1 MNVWLYLIIGI
12 LLVVIIG
19 LILKLALIKKSIKEI
34 RNQTSYILRKDTNN
48 LITISSSDSDVA
60 ELTQKLNK
68 ELQELRKQKLYYK
81 NGNQEL
87 KELMTNV
94 SHDMRT
100 PLTAIKGYVELI
112 NKTQDAEKQ
121 KKYLKII
128 EKKIN
133 ELTVLTEQI
142 FEFSKIVDRNQ
153 KIKKEKYCIND
164 ILEELL
170 ASYYTILN
178 TKKIIPK
185 IEICDK
191 KVYRKIDINIIT
203 RVFDNILSNAIKYSD
218 GDLEIK
224 LEENGKITFSNI
236 AKTLDE
242 VTVKKMF
249 NRYYTVENAKK
260 STGLGLSIAKQLIET
275 CNEKISAKYVNGRL
289 IIEIEL

>member
-34 RNQTSYILRKDTNN
+34 RNQTSDILRKDTNN

-60 ELTQKLNK
+60 ELTKKLNK

-121 KKYLKII
+121 KEYLKII
-128 EKKIN
+128 EKKVN

-236 AKTLDE
+236 AKILDE

-260 STGLGLSIAKQLIET
+260 STGLGLSIAKQLIEM
-275 CNEKISAKYVNGRL
+275 CNGKISAKYVNGRL

>member
-34 RNQTSYILRKDTNN
+34 RNQTSDILRKDTNN

-60 ELTQKLNK
+60 ELTKKLNK

-121 KKYLKII
+121 KEYLKII
-128 EKKIN
+128 EKKVN

-260 STGLGLSIAKQLIET
+260 STGLGLSIAKQLIEM
-275 CNEKISAKYVNGRL
+275 CNGKISAKYVNGRL

>member
-1 MNVWLYLIIGI
+1 MDVWLYLIIGI
-12 LLVVIIG
+12 LLVVIIW

-34 RNQTSYILRKDTNN
+34 SNQTSDILSKDTNN

-60 ELTQKLNK
+60 ELTKKLNK
-68 ELQELRKQKLYYK
+68 ELQELRTQKLYYE
-81 NGNQEL
+81 NGNQGL
-87 KELMTNV
+87 KEQITNI

-112 NKTQDAEKQ
+112 NQTQDVEKQ
-121 KKYLKII
+121 KEYLKIV
-128 EKKIN
+128 EKKVN
-133 ELTVLTEQI
+133 ALTVLTEQI

-153 KIKKEKYCIND
+153 KIKKEKYCINN

-170 ASYYTILN
+170 VSYYTILN

-191 KVYRKIDINIIT
+191 KIYRNVDINIIT

-218 GDLEIK
+218 GDLEVK
-224 LEENGKITFSNI
+224 LEENGKITFSNT

-242 VTVKKMF
+242 VTVKKIF

-260 STGLGLSIAKQLIET
+260 STGLGLSIAKQLIEM
-275 CNEKISAKYVNGRL
+275 CNGKISAKYVDGKL

>member
-1 MNVWLYLIIGI
+1 MDVWLYLIIGI
-12 LLVVIIG
+12 LLVVIIW

-34 RNQTSYILRKDTNN
+34 SNQTSDILSKDTNN

-60 ELTQKLNK
+60 ELTKKLNK
-68 ELQELRKQKLYYK
+68 ELQELRTQKLYYE
-81 NGNQEL
+81 NGNQGL
-87 KELMTNV
+87 KEQITNI

-112 NKTQDAEKQ
+112 NQTQDVEKQ
-121 KKYLKII
+121 KEYLKIV
-128 EKKIN
+128 EKKVN
-133 ELTVLTEQI
+133 DLTVLTEQI
-142 FEFSKIVDRNQ
+142 FEFSKIVDKNQ
-153 KIKKEKYCIND
+153 KIKKEKYCINN

-170 ASYYTILN
+170 VSYYTILN

-191 KVYRKIDINIIT
+191 KIYRNVDINIIT

-218 GDLEIK
+218 GDLEVK
-224 LEENGKITFSNI
+224 LEENGKITFSNT

-242 VTVKKMF
+242 VTVKKIF

-260 STGLGLSIAKQLIET
+260 STGLGLSIAKQLIEM
-275 CNEKISAKYVNGRL
+275 CNGKISAKYVDGKL

>member
-19 LILKLALIKKSIKEI
+19 LILKLALIKKSIKEV
-34 RNQTSYILRKDTNN
+34 RNQTSDILRKDTNN

-60 ELTQKLNK
+60 ELTKKLNK

-121 KKYLKII
+121 KEYLKII
-128 EKKIN
+128 EKKVN

-260 STGLGLSIAKQLIET
+260 STGLGLSIAKQLIEM
-275 CNEKISAKYVNGRL
+275 CNGKISAKYVNGRL

>member
-1 MNVWLYLIIGI
+1 MDVWLYLIIGI
-12 LLVVIIG
+12 LLVVIIW

-34 RNQTSYILRKDTNN
+34 SNQTSDILSKDTNN

-60 ELTQKLNK
+60 ELTKKLNK
-68 ELQELRKQKLYYK
+68 ELQELRTQKLYYE
-81 NGNQEL
+81 NGNQGL
-87 KELMTNV
+87 KEQITNI

-112 NKTQDAEKQ
+112 NQTQDVEKQ
-121 KKYLKII
+121 KEYLKIV
-128 EKKIN
+128 EKKVN
-133 ELTVLTEQI
+133 DLTVLTEQI

-153 KIKKEKYCIND
+153 KIKKEKYCINN

-170 ASYYTILN
+170 VSYYTILN

-191 KVYRKIDINIIT
+191 KIYRNVDINIIT

-218 GDLEIK
+218 GDLEVK
-224 LEENGKITFSNI
+224 LEENGKITFSNT

-242 VTVKKMF
+242 VTVKKIF

-260 STGLGLSIAKQLIET
+260 STGLGLSIAKQLIEM
-275 CNEKISAKYVNGRL
+275 CNGKISAKYVDGKL